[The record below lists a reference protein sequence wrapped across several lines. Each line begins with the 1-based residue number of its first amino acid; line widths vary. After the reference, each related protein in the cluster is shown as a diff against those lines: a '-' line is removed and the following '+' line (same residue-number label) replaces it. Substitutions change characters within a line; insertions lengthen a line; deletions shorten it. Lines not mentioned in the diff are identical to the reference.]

1 MTDVTETEESLEKII
16 SHPLMCFGTDS
27 LYSSPMPHPRSF
39 HSTVHFLKKYV
50 LERKLFS
57 MEEGIRRMTGET
69 AERFGLKDRGLIE
82 EGKEADI
89 TVFDPN
95 VLGEADERSNK
106 GFSLVLVNGKIA
118 LKDDS
123 ITGEMGGKVLTL

>member
-1 MTDVTETEESLEKII
+1 
-16 SHPLMCFGTDS
+16 
-27 LYSSPMPHPRSF
+27 
-39 HSTVHFLKKYV
+39 
-50 LERKLFS
+50 